1 MICVSTQFI
10 TNEEKLLSEVINNI
24 LPSSEKLYFLIGYFY
39 FSGFQEIY
47 KKIGDKEINILVGL
61 EIEHDLTNK
70 IREFEIIQEVNE
82 PRGKLRDSYYQSLVT
97 LFNDTDFFDS
107 EEKQEAFRLF
117 LSKIKNGTLEIKK
130 TLQPN
135 HAKLYVF
142 ENKKEFNQGGDF
154 LGTVITG
161 SSNLSRSGLRG
172 RFEIN
177 VVSRDS
183 INFSEAYKIFQDLW
197 ENAVTLVDQNNID
210 DFFSSVVEKIW
221 IDKLPKPFLLY
232 LRVLQEY
239 FDEHLKD
246 SIRLPAEITRGR
258 YINLKY
264 QIDAVKKALD
274 VLKRHN
280 GVIIAD
286 VVGLGKSIIAS
297 AIAYNLNL
305 KTIIIVPPH
314 LKSQWEDYRYDF
326 EFNAKIYSSGKIEQ
340 AIEENDQEEEKLLII
355 DEAHKYRNELTIDYA
370 NLHKLC
376 QRNKIV
382 LLSATPFNN
391 RPQDVFSMVK
401 LFQIPT
407 RSTIQTVDN
416 LSYQFKKLIAEYKE
430 IKEIQKNKKESDLA
444 ITVRIKKV
452 ADEIRNILSPLVI
465 RRSRLDLD
473 GIEEYKKDLEQQN
486 ISFPKVNEP
495 ELLEYDLKELSA
507 LYKDTLETIAPED
520 DEEAGFIGARY
531 MPTSYIKDF
540 EKYRE
545 KIAKEMGVDE
555 NLLKQTQMNLAKF
568 MRRLIVRRFES
579 SIYAFQLTL
588 DSIIKSSEIIRDWYE
603 RIGKVPI
610 YKKGK
615 LPDVDTL
622 LEATGED
629 IDEELKDIDI
639 ILDEELKSYQEK
651 GLWLIDKKEIRKGF
665 IEDVEKDIN
674 ILKEIRENWFS
685 KGFPQDPKLEYFTTI
700 VKQKLEKDPNR
711 KIVVFTEFADT
722 ANYLFEKLKHHLK
735 VFKYSS
741 SDASPKNKKAIKE
754 NFDAGAKIQKN
765 DYDLLIATDAISEG
779 FNLHRA
785 GIVFNYDI
793 PYNPTRVIQR
803 VGRINRINKKVF
815 EELFI
820 YNFFPTATGERETR
834 VKQISTL
841 KIAMIH
847 ALFGED
853 TKVLTKDEEL
863 QTFFAKQFREA
874 FKNQEELSP
883 ETKYENFIKKLRI
896 SNPNLIEEALN
907 ISKRSRIRRTAK
919 KDRSGVIVFGKKGDE
934 YVFKF
939 ASSPKEGFPLG
950 AAEAFKL
957 FEADISED
965 AEKTSKTFEAIYTQL
980 KDNLFSKKKEI
991 ALNRGKIEA
1000 IDKINALK
1008 TKLPEKKDYLEDLY
1022 YVLKELDAL
1031 PDRYAKAIRAI
1042 DLKNL
1047 DKEIKE
1053 LEKEVPHK
1061 YLLNIIDRE
1070 KKIDEGKESLIL
1082 SEELI

>member
-1 MICVSTQFI
+1 MMSTQFI
-10 TNEEKLLSEVINNI
+10 TNEKKLLSDVIKNI

-39 FSGFQEIY
+39 FSGFREIY
-47 KKIGDKEINILVGL
+47 KEVGDREIKILVGL
-61 EIEHDLTNK
+61 EVEHDLKNK
-70 IREFEIIQEVNE
+70 IKEFEIIQKVND
-82 PRGKLRDSYYQSLVT
+82 PRGKLRDSYYKSLVT

-107 EEKQEAFRLF
+107 EDKQEAFRLF
-117 LSKIKNGTLEIKK
+117 LGKIKNGTLEIKK

-135 HAKLYVF
+135 HAKLYIF
-142 ENKKEFNQGGDF
+142 ENQKEFSQGGDYP
-154 LGTVITG
+154 GTVITG

-177 VVSRDS
+177 VVFRDS

-197 ENAVTLVDQNNID
+197 ENAVTIVDKNNID
-210 DFFSSVVEKIW
+210 EFLYNVVEKIW

-232 LRVLQEY
+232 IRVLQEY
-239 FDEHLKD
+239 FDEHIKD
-246 SIRLPAEITRGR
+246 SVIRLPAEISRGR

-274 VLKRHN
+274 VIQRHN

-297 AIAYNLNL
+297 AIAYNLNI
-305 KTIIIVPPH
+305 KTIVIAPPH
-314 LKSQWEDYRYDF
+314 LKSQWIDYCYDF
-326 EFNAKIYSSGKIEQ
+326 EFPAKVYSSGKIEQ
-340 AIEENDQEEEKLLII
+340 AIEENDQDEEKLLII

-416 LSYQFKKLIAEYKE
+416 LSYQFKKLISEYKE
-430 IKEIQKNKKESDLA
+430 IKEIQKNKKESDIA
-444 ITVRIKKV
+444 ITARIKKV

-495 ELLEYDLKELSA
+495 ELLEYDLQELSD
-507 LYKDTLETIAPED
+507 LYKDTLETVAPED

-531 MPTSYIKDF
+531 MPTSYIKNF

-579 SIYAFQLTL
+579 SIYAFQSTL

-603 RIGKVPI
+603 RVGKVPI

-615 LPDVDTL
+615 LPDVDAL

-629 IDEELKDIDI
+629 IDEELKDI
-639 ILDEELKSYQEK
+639 ILDEELKSYKEK

-665 IEDVEKDIN
+665 IEDVEKDIK
-674 ILKEIRENWFS
+674 ILKDIREKWFS
-685 KGFPQDPKLEYFTTI
+685 KGFPKDPKLEHFASI
-700 VKQKLEKDPNR
+700 VKQKLREDSDR
-711 KIVVFTEFADT
+711 KIVAFTEFADT
-722 ANYLFEKLKHHLK
+722 ADYLFEKLKHNLR

-741 SDASPKNKKAIKE
+741 SDASQKNKKAIKE

-765 DYDLLIATDAISEG
+765 DYDVLIATDAISEG

-815 EELFI
+815 DELFI
-820 YNFFPTATGERETR
+820 YNFFPTATGEREIR

-841 KIAMIH
+841 KIAMVH

-863 QTFFAKQFREA
+863 RTFFAKQFREA

-896 SNPNLIEEALN
+896 SNSNLIEEALN

-919 KDRSGVIVFGKKGDE
+919 KDRSGVVVFGKKGDE

-939 ASSPKEGFPLG
+939 SPSPKEYIPLG

-957 FEADISED
+957 FEAEISEN
-965 AEKTSKTFEAIYTQL
+965 AEKTSKTFDAIYTQL

-1000 IDKINALK
+1000 IDKVEVLK

-1031 PDRYAKAIRAI
+1031 PERYAKAIRAI

-1047 DKEIKE
+1047 DREIKE
-1053 LEKEVPHK
+1053 LEKEVPHN

-1070 KKIDEGKESLIL
+1070 KKIDEGRESLIL

>member
-1 MICVSTQFI
+1 VSTQFI
-10 TNEEKLLSEVINNI
+10 TNEEKLLSDIINNI

-47 KKIGDKEINILVGL
+47 KKIGDKEIKILVGL

-70 IREFEIIQEVNE
+70 IREFEIIQEVNQ

-97 LFNDTDFFDS
+97 IFNDTDYFDS

-117 LSKIKNGTLEIKK
+117 LNKMKNGTLEIKK

-183 INFSEAYKIFQDLW
+183 INFSEAYKIFRDLW
-197 ENAVTLVDQNNID
+197 KNAVTLVDQNNID
-210 DFFSSVVEKIW
+210 EFFSSVVEKIW

-246 SIRLPAEITRGR
+246 SIRLPAEITKGR

-314 LKSQWEDYRYDF
+314 LRSQWEDYRFDF
-326 EFNAKIYSSGKIEQ
+326 EFNAKVYSSGKIEQ
-340 AIEENDQEEEKLLII
+340 AIEENDQEEEKLIII

-416 LSYQFKKLIAEYKE
+416 LSYQFKKLISEYKE

-444 ITVRIKKV
+444 ISVRIKKV

-495 ELLEYDLKELSA
+495 ELLEYDLQELSD
-507 LYKDTLETIAPED
+507 LYKDTLETISPED

-540 EKYRE
+540 KKYRE
-545 KIAKEMGVDE
+545 KIAREMGVDE

-579 SIYAFQLTL
+579 SIYAFQSTL

-615 LPDVDTL
+615 LPDVDAL

-629 IDEELKDIDI
+629 IDEELKDI
-639 ILDEELKSYQEK
+639 ILDEELKNYKEK
-651 GLWLIDKKEIRKGF
+651 GLWLIDKQEIRKGF
-665 IEDVEKDIN
+665 IEDVEKDIK
-674 ILKEIRENWFS
+674 ILKEVRERWFS

-700 VKQKLEKDPNR
+700 VKEKLEKDPNR

-741 SDASPKNKKAIKE
+741 SDASLKNKKAIKE

-820 YNFFPTATGERETR
+820 YNFFPTATGEKEVR

-863 QTFFAKQFREA
+863 QTFFTKQFREA

-883 ETKYENFIKKLRI
+883 ETKYENFIKKLRV
-896 SNPNLIEEALN
+896 SEPKLIEEALN
-907 ISKRSRIRRTAK
+907 ISKRSRIRRTTK
-919 KDRSGVIVFGKKGDE
+919 KDRSGVVVFGKKGNE

-939 ASSPKEGFPLG
+939 ASSPKEGISLG
-950 AAEAFKL
+950 AAEALKL
-957 FEADISED
+957 FEAEISEN
-965 AEKTSKTFEAIYTQL
+965 AEKNTKTFETIYTQL
-980 KDNLFSKKKEI
+980 KENLFARRKEI

-1000 IDKINALK
+1000 IDKVEVLK
-1008 TKLPEKKDYLEDLY
+1008 IKLPGKKDYLEDLY

-1031 PDRYAKAIRAI
+1031 PERYAKAIRAI

-1053 LEKEVPHK
+1053 LEKEVPHN

-1070 KKIDEGKESLIL
+1070 KKIDEGRETLIL